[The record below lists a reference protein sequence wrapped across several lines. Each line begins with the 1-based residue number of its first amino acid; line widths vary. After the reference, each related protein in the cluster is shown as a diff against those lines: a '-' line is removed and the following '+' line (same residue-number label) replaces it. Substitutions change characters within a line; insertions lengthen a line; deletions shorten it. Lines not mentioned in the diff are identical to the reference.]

1 MLSNSGIK
9 LCTFCFVIIFSLAP
23 FSSQAVEDITFTGGQ
38 PLNQYQPSIIVP
50 ILTEAFK
57 RNGIRFKAVHHPS
70 LRSLAYSSTGNLDGE
85 LHRVYSFHKVSGD
98 KYPDLIRIESEML
111 TIWQAVFATQ
121 KIKFETWDD
130 LKGYRVAYSRGRKN
144 IQKILHQFV
153 PKDQIVA
160 ANNDTHAFKMLSDGF
175 IDVVVSESRLGDD
188 LLEGRSH
195 FSNIIKIRKVHPIRI
210 YSYMH
215 NKHQQLAESIA
226 VTIEQMKKDGSYARI
241 VGAVNDSFKSNY
253 QGN

>member
-121 KIKFETWDD
+121 EIKFETWND
-130 LKGYRVAYSRGRKN
+130 LKGYRVAYTRGRIN
-144 IQKILHQFV
+144 MQKILHQFLQ
-153 PKDQIVA
+153 KKQIVV
-160 ANNDTHAFKMLSDGF
+160 ANSDTHAFKMLSDGL
-175 IDVVVSESRLGDD
+175 IDVVVSESRLGDS
-188 LLEGRSH
+188 LLAGRSH
-195 FSNIIKIRKVHPIRI
+195 FSNIIKITKVHPVRI
-210 YSYMH
+210 YSYIH
-215 NKHQQLAESIA
+215 KKHHQLAAEIATSI
-226 VTIEQMKKDGSYARI
+226 EKMKQDGSYAKI
-241 VGAVNDSFKSNY
+241 VSAVNNSSRL
-253 QGN
+253 